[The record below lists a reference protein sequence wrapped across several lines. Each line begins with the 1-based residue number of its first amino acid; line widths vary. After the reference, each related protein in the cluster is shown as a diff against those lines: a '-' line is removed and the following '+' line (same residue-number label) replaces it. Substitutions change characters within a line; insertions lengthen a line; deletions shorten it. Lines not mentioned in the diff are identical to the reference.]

1 MIDRGFYNRNI
12 VISTLIISSVFL
24 SGCPGSGDR
33 GWCDETTKAVHKGND
48 VCFPIKNAEGYIP
61 TYLSVNLRYTPRTE
75 QKNRIVRD
83 VEISNGMLC
92 LSLDEFSPVEGKEY
106 IVKFILKNGGGFD
119 SIRSFVVAV
128 KVVNGNVGSFQLHNI
143 EMARSYQ

>member
-1 MIDRGFYNRNI
+1 MIARGFYNRNI

-92 LSLDEFSPVEGKEY
+92 LSPDEFSPVEGKEY
-106 IVKFILKNGGGFD
+106 IVKFILKNWNYHLPLNQHLLPISSRLNKGHWH
-119 SIRSFVVAV
+119 RCC
-128 KVVNGNVGSFQLHNI
+128 NTW
-143 EMARSYQ
+143 